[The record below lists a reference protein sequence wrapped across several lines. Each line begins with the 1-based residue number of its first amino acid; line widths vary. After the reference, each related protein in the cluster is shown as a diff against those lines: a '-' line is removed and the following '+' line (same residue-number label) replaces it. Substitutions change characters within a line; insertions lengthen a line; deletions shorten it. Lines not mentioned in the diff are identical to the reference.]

1 MGADLVVKIMK
12 LNILLFT
19 SASALVSLFQ
29 PFYEE
34 VAKYAKLGTLQ
45 VITEVNNSDIW
56 QSQESLPFQQEQRN
70 RRIQN
75 VTNLFND
82 ISNSSPADIVDLII
96 GYNDIVTKN
105 FGIEWED
112 LRDLMRDLFE
122 KQPDYDIL
130 TDAEGLSELIFDA
143 SDDGYLTIEQE
154 EKVQSAMESFVEIIN
169 DLHLLFELDLDNW
182 ASLLTDSVSHTLTF
196 YTLMNDV
203 FVFSLQIYLDLGLDL
218 SALVFQIYSEIQ
230 DSQTEYNSLVGWT
243 DICVSTSIWTFS
255 TQVASFGVYLVPRWT
270 DILNSV
276 LEFWNQLVEQFMSNT
291 NIDYSAGLISPIVA
305 QSATEMI
312 DSAKRT
318 IAELELLTMPFDAQ
332 IAQGVKDF
340 FC

>member
-1 MGADLVVKIMK
+1 MGKIMK

-96 GYNDIVTKN
+96 GYNDIV
-105 FGIEWED
+105 
-112 LRDLMRDLFE
+112 MRDLFE

-196 YTLMNDV
+196 YSLMNDV

-243 DICVSTSIWTFS
+243 DIFVSTSIWTFS